1 MGNRFSIILFTIFV
15 MHTPEEFIAI
25 VQKSIESIAYPQE
38 PAELYNPIRYELSLG
53 GKRIR
58 PVLTLLACELFDGD
72 YRNALDAATGIE
84 IFHNFTLLHDDVMD
98 KADIRRG
105 KPTVHVK
112 WNENTAIL
120 SGDAMQIIAFMHM
133 MKTPEKSRKAV
144 CNVFLK
150 TSLEICE
157 GQQYD
162 MEFESRNDVKEEEYL
177 DMIRLKTA
185 VLLGGALKIGAL
197 IAGASENDADKIYK
211 FGENIGL
218 AFQLRDDYLDVY
230 GDPEIFGK
238 NIGGDVLNNKKTYML
253 INALRLSEGKD
264 HDELTKWISSTDY
277 EPAEKIAAV
286 TALYNRLGIDR
297 LCLEKIESYYSLCL
311 QQLNSLTVDAA
322 RTVQL
327 RELAARLMER
337 NV

>member
-112 WNENTAIL
+112 WNENL
-120 SGDAMQIIAFMHM
+120 S
-133 MKTPEKSRKAV
+133 
-144 CNVFLK
+144 
-150 TSLEICE
+150 
-157 GQQYD
+157 
-162 MEFESRNDVKEEEYL
+162 
-177 DMIRLKTA
+177 
-185 VLLGGALKIGAL
+185 L
-197 IAGASENDADKIYK
+197 IHI
-211 FGENIGL
+211 
-218 AFQLRDDYLDVY
+218 
-230 GDPEIFGK
+230 
-238 NIGGDVLNNKKTYML
+238 
-253 INALRLSEGKD
+253 
-264 HDELTKWISSTDY
+264 
-277 EPAEKIAAV
+277 
-286 TALYNRLGIDR
+286 
-297 LCLEKIESYYSLCL
+297 
-311 QQLNSLTVDAA
+311 
-322 RTVQL
+322 
-327 RELAARLMER
+327 
-337 NV
+337 

>member
-1 MGNRFSIILFTIFV
+1 

-144 CNVFLK
+144 CDVFLK

-197 IAGASENDADKIYK
+197 IAGASKNDADKIYK

-238 NIGGDVLNNKKTYML
+238 NIGGDILNNKKNIYAHQRLAIIRGERSRRTDKMDFEHR
-253 INALRLSEGKD
+253 LRASRKNSRRNSSLQPAGHRPSLPRKNRKLLLSVLATTQLSDSRRRTNG
-264 HDELTKWISSTDY
+264 TITGTSRQTDG
-277 EPAEKIAAV
+277 
-286 TALYNRLGIDR
+286 T
-297 LCLEKIESYYSLCL
+297 
-311 QQLNSLTVDAA
+311 
-322 RTVQL
+322 
-327 RELAARLMER
+327 
-337 NV
+337 